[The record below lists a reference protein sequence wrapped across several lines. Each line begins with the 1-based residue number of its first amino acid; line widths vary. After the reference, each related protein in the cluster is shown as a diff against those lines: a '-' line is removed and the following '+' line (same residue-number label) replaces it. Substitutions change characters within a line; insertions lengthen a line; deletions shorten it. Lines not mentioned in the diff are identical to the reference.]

1 MTGPGT
7 GRPVLTTA
15 DLSDPVGT
23 IAAGVLDGRAVTV
36 VRHESGWVA
45 VDESC
50 THADCPFDADG
61 EVFDGTVL
69 ACNCHGS
76 EFDLRTGEVLLGPA
90 EQPLTVIPL
99 RDRNGTLEA

>member
-1 MTGPGT
+1 MVEPAP
-7 GRPVLTTA
+7 GRPVRTTA
-15 DLSDPVGT
+15 DPAGPVGT

-50 THADCPFDADG
+50 THADCPFSADG

-90 EQPLTVIPL
+90 EQPLAVIPL
-99 RDRNGTLEA
+99 HRRNGALEA